1 MKNLVTIVLPRIAAE
16 WNTVAYYMDFEIAEI
31 KTIREKCREDPEKC
45 CTELLERWLQME
57 SDRSWATL
65 LTVFKQVRNLTA
77 VTEQIE
83 NDLQNLQLY
92 VDYFLNSVFFI
103 NFNLLFRGVS
113 PSALSTKKGTSCILL
128 TLCMHIH
135 TYLHNKILFDLMYVR
150 PRQVAILMAIVMSS
164 LHHLYVHTSLSCNF
178 PNS

>member
-1 MKNLVTIVLPRIAAE
+1 MKNLVTIVVPRIAAE

-45 CTELLERWLQME
+45 CTELLERWLQMG

-77 VTEQIE
+77 VTEKIE

-92 VDYFLNSVFFI
+92 VDYLLYSVFI
-103 NFNLLFRGVS
+103 NFNLHFRGVS
-113 PSALSTKKGTSCILL
+113 PSALTTKKGTSCILL

-135 TYLHNKILFDLMYVR
+135 TYLHNKILCDLAYVR
-150 PRQVAILMAIVMSS
+150 PRQVAILIAIVMSS
-164 LHHLYVHTSLSCNF
+164 LPSSLCTYFTIMQLSK
-178 PNS
+178 